1 MSNTKLIEEKNVYM
15 SVCVCIYMCVCIYIP
30 CQVARQ
36 YNQSTDSIWILIKI
50 VTKHNMVL
58 TPAWAPSYNNYFT
71 DLWPGL
77 DLFFLFFIFF
87 DF

>member
-1 MSNTKLIEEKNVYM
+1 MCICLC
-15 SVCVCIYMCVCIYIP
+15 VCVYMCVCVYIFH
-30 CQVARQ
+30 AKWLYSFRQ

-71 DLWPGL
+71 
-77 DLFFLFFIFF
+77 
-87 DF
+87 